1 MAYLSAKKIYPGDM
15 TEPLNGWYQN
25 IDTTGGSDNNAS
37 KAGPTSV
44 LANPGWQFYQLRGYV
59 PVTTATGDGFTTVS
73 QVVIPS
79 PYKNDDTRTNI
90 TGMTVVADTE
100 RPSYVYRTAISVA
113 SGWGDGRVAEDGLTT
128 SGATQVIGFG
138 PGTASAPV
146 SFSGVVEG
154 ANITATAN
162 NIAPGEGGLGT
173 NPFQTATT
181 LTTPMLYK
189 EYTADQEFRVYS
201 KTATNSTATN
211 GGWAISDA
219 DKAAGRTGY
228 ILVEVCFIR
237 PDVAVE
243 YDDME
248 QYLPYKIASNYPGY

>member
-25 IDTTGGSDNNAS
+25 IDTTGGPVNNAS

-59 PVTTATGDGFTTVS
+59 QVTTTTGQGFTQVS
-73 QVVIPS
+73 QVTIPS
-79 PYKNDDTRTNI
+79 PYKNDETRTNI
-90 TGMTVVADTE
+90 TGLVVSADAD
-100 RPSYVYRTAISVA
+100 RPAYVYRTAVSVA

-154 ANITATAN
+154 ANITATATN
-162 NIAPGEGGLGT
+162 LAPGVGGLGT

-181 LTTPMLYK
+181 LTDAMLY
-189 EYTADQEFRVYS
+189 EEFTADQEFRVYS
-201 KTATNSTATN
+201 KAATNSTSLN

-219 DKAAGRTGY
+219 DAAAGRFGY
-228 ILVEVCFIR
+228 ILCEVCFIR
-237 PDVAVE
+237 PDVPVE

-248 QYLPYKIASNYPGY
+248 QYLPYKVASNYPGY

>member
-15 TEPLNGWYQN
+15 TEPLNGWYKN
-25 IDTTGGSDNNAS
+25 IDTNDSGSNDAS
-37 KAGPTSV
+37 KGGPTSV

-59 PVTTATGDGFTTVS
+59 PVTTATGDGYTTVAD
-73 QVVIPS
+73 VIIPS

-90 TGMTVVADTE
+90 TGMTLTADSD
-100 RPSYVYRTAISVA
+100 RPAYVYRTAISVA
-113 SGWGDGRVAEDGLTT
+113 SGWGDGRVAENGLTT

-138 PGTASAPV
+138 PGSASAPV
-146 SFSGVVEG
+146 SFSGVVQG
-154 ANITATAN
+154 ANLTATSN
-162 NIAPGEGGLGT
+162 NIAAGAAGLGT

-181 LTTPMLYK
+181 LTAAMLYK
-189 EYTADQEFRVYS
+189 EYTADTTFRVYS

-228 ILVEVCFIR
+228 ILCEVCFIR

-248 QYLPYKIASNYPGY
+248 QYLPYRTVS

>member
-59 PVTTATGDGFTTVS
+59 PVTTSTGDGFTTVS

-154 ANITATAN
+154 ANITAAAN

-181 LTTPMLYK
+181 LTDAMLYK

-248 QYLPYKIASNYPGY
+248 QYLPYKVASNYPGY

>member
-15 TEPLNGWYQN
+15 TEPLNGWYKN
-25 IDTTGGSDNNAS
+25 IDTNDSGSNDAS
-37 KAGPTSV
+37 KGGPTSV

-59 PVTTATGDGFTTVS
+59 PVTTATGDGYTTVAD
-73 QVVIPS
+73 VIIPS

-90 TGMTVVADTE
+90 TGMTLTADSA
-100 RPSYVYRTAISVA
+100 RPAYVYRAAISVA

-146 SFSGVVEG
+146 SFSGVVQG
-154 ANITATAN
+154 ANLTATSN
-162 NIAPGEGGLGT
+162 NIAAGAAGLGA

-181 LTTPMLYK
+181 LTAPMLYK
-189 EYTADQEFRVYS
+189 EYTTDTTFRVYS
-201 KTATNSTATN
+201 KAATNSTSTN

-219 DKAAGRTGY
+219 DKDAGRTGY
-228 ILVEVCFIR
+228 NLCEVCFIR

-248 QYLPYKIASNYPGY
+248 QYLPYRTVS

>member
-25 IDTTGGSDNNAS
+25 IDTTGGSTNNAS

-73 QVVIPS
+73 QV
-79 PYKNDDTRTNI
+79 
-90 TGMTVVADTE
+90 AE

-154 ANITATAN
+154 ANITAAAN

-248 QYLPYKIASNYPGY
+248 QYLPYKVASNYPGY

>member
-25 IDTTGGSDNNAS
+25 IDTTGGVTNNAS

-59 PVTTATGDGFTTVS
+59 PVTTSTGDGYTTTADVI
-73 QVVIPS
+73 IPS
-79 PYKNDDTRTNI
+79 PYKNDETRVNI
-90 TGMTVVADTE
+90 TGMTVTADAD
-100 RPSYVYRTAISVA
+100 RPAYVYRTAVSVA
-113 SGWGDGRVAEDGLTT
+113 SGWGDGRVAEDGLVT

-138 PGTASAPV
+138 PGTASAPE
-146 SFSGVVEG
+146 SFSGVVDG
-154 ANITATAN
+154 ANITATSNA
-162 NIAPGEGGLGT
+162 IEPGVGGLGT

-181 LTTPMLYK
+181 LTEPMLYA
-189 EYTADQEFRVYS
+189 EYTADTTFRVYS
-201 KTATNSTATN
+201 KTATNSTSTN

-219 DKAAGRTGY
+219 DKAAGRFGY
-228 ILVEVCFIR
+228 ILCEVCFIR
-237 PDVAVE
+237 PDVPVE

>member
-25 IDTTGGSDNNAS
+25 IDLTQGGTVNDAS

-59 PVTTATGDGFTTVS
+59 PVTTSTGDGYTTVAD
-73 QVVIPS
+73 VIIPS
-79 PYKNDDTRTNI
+79 PYKNDHTRVNI
-90 TGMTVVADTE
+90 TGMTLVADTD
-100 RPSYVYRTAISVA
+100 RPAYVYRSAISVA
-113 SGWGDGRVAEDGLTT
+113 SGWGDGRVASSGITT

-138 PGTASAPV
+138 PGTSTAPT

-154 ANITATAN
+154 ANLTATSN
-162 NIAPGEGGLGT
+162 NIAAGTGGLGSS
-173 NPFQTATT
+173 PLASGIQ
-181 LTTPMLYK
+181 YK
-189 EYTADQEFRVYS
+189 EYTANQTFRVYS
-201 KTATNSTATN
+201 KTATNSTSTN

-219 DKAAGRTGY
+219 DKSAGRFGY
-228 ILVEVCFIR
+228 ILVELCFIR
-237 PDVAVE
+237 QDVAVE

-248 QYLPYKIASNYPGY
+248 QYLPYKIVTNLPGY

>member
-15 TEPLNGWYQN
+15 TEPLNGWYKN
-25 IDTTGGSDNNAS
+25 IDTNDSGTNDAS
-37 KAGPTSV
+37 KGGPTSV

-59 PVTTATGDGFTTVS
+59 PVTTSTGDGYTTVAD
-73 QVVIPS
+73 VIIPS

-90 TGMTVVADTE
+90 TGMTLTADSD
-100 RPSYVYRTAISVA
+100 RPAYVYRTAISVA
-113 SGWGDGRVAEDGLTT
+113 QGWGDGRVAEDGLTT

-146 SFSGVVEG
+146 SFSGVVHG
-154 ANITATAN
+154 ANLTAATN
-162 NIAPGEGGLGT
+162 NIAPAAAGLGT

-181 LTTPMLYK
+181 LTAAMLYTA
-189 EYTADQEFRVYS
+189 YTADTTFRVYS

-219 DKAAGRTGY
+219 DKAAGR
-228 ILVEVCFIR
+228 
-237 PDVAVE
+237 
-243 YDDME
+243 
-248 QYLPYKIASNYPGY
+248 S

>member
-25 IDTTGGSDNNAS
+25 IDTTGGSTNDAS
-37 KAGPTSV
+37 IAGPTSV

-59 PVTTATGDGFTTVS
+59 PVTTSTGDGYTTTA
-73 QVVIPS
+73 QVQIPS
-79 PYKNDDTRTNI
+79 PYKNDSTRVNV
-90 TGMTVVADTE
+90 TGMVVAADAT
-100 RPSYVYRTAISVA
+100 RPAYVYRTSLSVA
-113 SGWGDGRVAEDGLTT
+113 SGWGDGRVAESGLTT

-138 PGTASAPV
+138 PGTSTAPV

-154 ANITATAN
+154 ANLTAASN
-162 NIAPGEGGLGT
+162 NIPAGTGGLSS

-181 LTTPMLYK
+181 LTTPMLFK
-189 EYTADQEFRVYS
+189 VYTANQEFRVYS
-201 KTATNSTATN
+201 KAATNSTATN

-228 ILVEVCFIR
+228 ILCEVCFIR

-248 QYLPYKIASNYPGY
+248 QYLPYKTAS

>member
-25 IDTTGGSDNNAS
+25 IDTTGGSVNNAS

-59 PVTTATGDGFTTVS
+59 PVTTTTGAGYTTVAD
-73 QVVIPS
+73 VIIPS
-79 PYKNDDTRTNI
+79 PYKNDDTRVNI
-90 TGMTVVADTE
+90 TGMVVTADAD
-100 RPSYVYRTAISVA
+100 RPAYVYRTAVSVA

-138 PGTASAPV
+138 PGSATAPV

-154 ANITATAN
+154 ANIVATAN
-162 NIAPGEGGLGT
+162 NIPVGEGGLGACPLEAST
-173 NPFQTATT
+173 DYEE
-181 LTTPMLYK
+181 L
-189 EYTADQEFRVYS
+189 TADTTFRVYS
-201 KTATNSTATN
+201 KAQTNSTATN

-219 DKAAGRTGY
+219 DAAAGRTGY
-228 ILVEVCFIR
+228 ILCEVCYIR
-237 PDVAVE
+237 QDVPVE
-243 YDDME
+243 YDDVE